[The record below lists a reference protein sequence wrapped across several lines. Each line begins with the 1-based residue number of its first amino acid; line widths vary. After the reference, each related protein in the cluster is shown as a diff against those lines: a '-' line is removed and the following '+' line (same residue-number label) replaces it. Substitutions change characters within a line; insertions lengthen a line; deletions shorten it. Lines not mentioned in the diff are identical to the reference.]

1 MNWGENLNYTRYI
14 TLDINAASAVTVVNV
29 KRSDAFARFVNVTLV
44 KDGVKYTPEAGV
56 WAMFRCEKP
65 DGHGVITD
73 SRNKDTE
80 LDRFLVVI
88 NNDGTITIELT
99 DQVTTAVGR
108 CKCDVC
114 LLFND
119 EVLSTTPFIIDVR
132 PTPNIA
138 SLVVSTDDFRTL
150 TNALATVEEIKSEVL
165 DDDFID
171 LVESIKDIGD
181 VTNLQSK
188 VASLTLPASWS
199 GNGPYTQNITV
210 SGYTAT
216 AKTLVNL
223 MCDSA
228 AINTM
233 VASGTTNI
241 YVSNNNGTLT
251 AYAIGGKPTASI
263 TVQAVL
269 TETQTV

>member
-1 MNWGENLNYTRYI
+1 MNYTRYI

-29 KRSDAFARFVNVTLV
+29 KRSDAFARFINVTLV
-44 KDGVKYTPEAGV
+44 KDGVKYTPETGV

-65 DGHGVITD
+65 YGHGVTTD

-88 NNDGTITIELT
+88 NNDGTITIELI

-119 EVLSTTPFIIDVR
+119 ETLSTTPFIIDVR
-132 PTPNIA
+132 PIPNIA
-138 SLVVSTDDFRTL
+138 SLAVSTDDFRTL
-150 TNALATVEEIKSEVL
+150 VNAIDEIGEIESKVL
-165 DDDFID
+165 D
-171 LVESIKDIGD
+171 
-181 VTNLQSK
+181 K
-188 VASLTLPASWS
+188 VATLTLPANWS
-199 GNGPYTQNITV
+199 GNGPYTQSVTV
-210 SGYTAT
+210 AGYEMTANT
-216 AKTLVNL
+216 KVDL
-223 MCDSA
+223 MCNEA

-233 VASGTTNI
+233 TASGTNII
-241 YVSNNNGTLT
+241 YVQNNNGTLT
-251 AYAIGGKPTASI
+251 AYAIGAKPTASI

-269 TETQTV
+269 SETQAI